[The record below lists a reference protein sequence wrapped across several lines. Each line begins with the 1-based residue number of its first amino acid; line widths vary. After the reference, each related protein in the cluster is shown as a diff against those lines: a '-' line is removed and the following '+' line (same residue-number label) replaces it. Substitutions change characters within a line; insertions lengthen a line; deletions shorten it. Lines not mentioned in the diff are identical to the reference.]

1 MFGSGYDKA
10 TNRENVNMIEMLAI
24 TCKYFFIKNVY
35 FDIQSMYNRNSFDI
49 QSIVLGG
56 IYND

>member
-1 MFGSGYDKA
+1 
-10 TNRENVNMIEMLAI
+10 MIEMLAI
-24 TCKYFFIKNVY
+24 TCKYFFIKIVY

-49 QSIVLGG
+49 QSFVLGG

>member
-1 MFGSGYDKA
+1 MSGSGYDKA
-10 TNRENVNMIEMLAI
+10 TNREIVNMKEMLAI
-24 TCKYFFIKNVY
+24 TCKYFFVKIVY

-49 QSIVLGG
+49 QSFVLGG